1 MQEKELYL
9 GEKIKKVRESQGMK
23 QKDFADALELS
34 QAAVSQFES
43 GARQPTPKTIE
54 KICEVL
60 GITWEKLVGEE
71 NKENFEKAMLMRNL
85 KGLSP
90 ESIRKLNEI
99 AKMFK
104 EK

>member
-1 MQEKELYL
+1 MQKEELYF
-9 GEKIKKVRESQGMK
+9 GEKIKQARESKGMK
-23 QKDFADALELS
+23 QKDFADALKLS

-43 GARQPTPKTIE
+43 GARHPTPKTIE
-54 KICEVL
+54 KMCEVL
-60 GITWEKLVGEE
+60 DVTREELVGKE
-71 NKENFEKAMLMRNL
+71 NKESFEKAMLMRNL

>member
-9 GEKIKKVRESQGMK
+9 GEKIKKARESKGMR
-23 QKDFADALELS
+23 QKEFADALKLS

-54 KICEVL
+54 KICEIL
-60 GITWEKLVGEE
+60 EITREELVGEE
-71 NKENFEKAMLMRNL
+71 NKESFEKAMLMRNL

-90 ESIRKLNEI
+90 ESIRQLNEI
-99 AKMFK
+99 AKRFK
-104 EK
+104 GN

>member
-9 GEKIKKVRESQGMK
+9 GEKIKKARESQGMK
-23 QKDFADALELS
+23 QKDFADTLELS

-54 KICEVL
+54 KICKVL
-60 GITWEKLVGEE
+60 AITKEELVGEE